1 MFDEPGLFDNN
12 EEENRNHE
20 PLASRMRPET
30 FEDLAGQKHLTK
42 KDGILLNSI
51 EKDTFR
57 AMIFFGPP
65 GIGKTTIARIISN
78 LSNNRFKPVNAVLS
92 NIAELRQ
99 IFNEAKSL
107 KKIENIST
115 IIFIDEI
122 HRFNKAQQDALLPY
136 LEDGSIRFIGATTYN
151 PSFYITPALRSRCLI
166 LELFPLEISDI
177 KENLERV
184 LKNPE
189 GFNNKFTADEE
200 LLTTIAKIAQG
211 DMRRSLNILE
221 IVVQTGKSR
230 NLTIKDLPE
239 SLGSQPKR
247 HDRNG
252 EDHYNVVSAFI
263 KSMRGSDIDATTYWL
278 ARMID
283 SGEDPR
289 FIARRIIICAA
300 EDVGLADPR
309 ALTIALNAFQSVE
322 VIGMPEGRIV
332 LSMAA
337 LYVATAPKSNSAYL
351 AIKNA
356 QKILEENEFQEVP
369 HTLCNNKKDEYL
381 YPHDYKNGYVNQK
394 YLKRA
399 LKLVKLKPIGYERKL
414 LEYLERLIN
423 ENGRA
428 PR

>member
-1 MFDEPGLFDNN
+1 
-12 EEENRNHE
+12 
-20 PLASRMRPET
+20 
-30 FEDLAGQKHLTK
+30 
-42 KDGILLNSI
+42 
-51 EKDTFR
+51 
-57 AMIFFGPP
+57 
-65 GIGKTTIARIISN
+65 
-78 LSNNRFKPVNAVLS
+78 
-92 NIAELRQ
+92 
-99 IFNEAKSL
+99 
-107 KKIENIST
+107 
-115 IIFIDEI
+115 
-122 HRFNKAQQDALLPY
+122 
-136 LEDGSIRFIGATTYN
+136 
-151 PSFYITPALRSRCLI
+151 
-166 LELFPLEISDI
+166 
-177 KENLERV
+177 
-184 LKNPE
+184 
-189 GFNNKFTADEE
+189 
-200 LLTTIAKIAQG
+200 
-211 DMRRSLNILE
+211 MRRSLNILE